1 MENNWIFYIYILE
14 EIATAYIYL
23 IDLFLHSIIAPLNG
37 SDYTA
42 EKKCG
47 DKGTIGKS
55 CSKIR

>member
-1 MENNWIFYIYILE
+1 MFYVYILKE
-14 EIATAYIYL
+14 NATAYTYW
-23 IDLFLHSIIAPLNG
+23 LFLHSIIAPLNG

-42 EKKCG
+42 KKNCG

>member
-1 MENNWIFYIYILE
+1 MFYVYILE

-23 IDLFLHSIIAPLNG
+23 LDLFLHSIIAPLNG

-42 EKKCG
+42 KKKCG

-55 CSKIR
+55 CSKTR

>member
-1 MENNWIFYIYILE
+1 MGKNGMFYVYILE
-14 EIATAYIYL
+14 ENTTENTYW
-23 IDLFLHSIIAPLNG
+23 LFLHSIIAPLNG

-42 EKKCG
+42 KKKCG